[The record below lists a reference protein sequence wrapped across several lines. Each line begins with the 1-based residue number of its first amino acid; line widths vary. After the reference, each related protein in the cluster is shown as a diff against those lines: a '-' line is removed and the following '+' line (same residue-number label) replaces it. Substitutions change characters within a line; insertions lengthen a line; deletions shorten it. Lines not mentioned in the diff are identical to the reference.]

1 MPYSNSIGVTPS
13 SLVSIAKYLVNEE
26 HTHHGDYHLTPI
38 QFLGVDSVPE
48 FISYAFEG
56 FRRNLQKNAGRRPV
70 NAGTWTIVRTPDG
83 TNLEPEEEAAFEHI
97 TMDAVSLSGRLVG
110 VRNWHKNKYTGAA
123 DFNLLSAAF
132 TRWGQLVRSR
142 DCHNVKNL
150 RWRIDQLTEE
160 LNVIRKARGIQ
171 PIVTMI
177 EVQRAHARERGD
189 ADVIELLARMPKA
202 PRTTEDLRPA
212 LISLGCEISRHNE
225 DTDSISFKMP
235 GKKKAKKFRILK
247 LLADVADMI
256 VRLREVW
263 KAAPEVG
270 HGQPESPK

>member
-13 SLVSIAKYLVNEE
+13 SLALIAKYLVNGE
-26 HTHHGDYHLTPI
+26 HTHHEDYDLTPI
-38 QFLGVDSVPE
+38 QFLGVKSVSD
-48 FISYAFEG
+48 FITYAFEG
-56 FRRNLQKNAGRRPV
+56 FRRNLQKSTGRRPK

-83 TNLEPEEEAAFEHI
+83 TYLAPEEEAAYEHV
-97 TMDAVSLSGRLVG
+97 TTDAVALSGKLVG
-110 VRNWHKNKYTGAA
+110 IRNWHKNDDTGAA
-123 DFNLLSAAF
+123 DLNLLSAAF

-150 RWRIDQLTEE
+150 RWQIDQLTEE

-177 EVQRAHARERGD
+177 EVKRGLAHERGE
-189 ADVIELLARMPKA
+189 ADVIEVLARMPKA
-202 PRTTEDLRPA
+202 PKTTEDLVPA
-212 LISLGCEISRHNE
+212 LLSLGCEVTRHNE
-225 DTDSISFKMP
+225 DTDSISFVMP
-235 GKKKAKKFRILK
+235 GTKKAKKFRILK

-263 KAAPEVG
+263 KAAQEVAEDQRKFG
-270 HGQPESPK
+270 S